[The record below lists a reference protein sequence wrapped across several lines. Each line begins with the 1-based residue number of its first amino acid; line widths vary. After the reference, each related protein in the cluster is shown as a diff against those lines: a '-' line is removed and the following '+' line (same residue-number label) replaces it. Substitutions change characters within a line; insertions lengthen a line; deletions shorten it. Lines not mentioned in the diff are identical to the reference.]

1 MSYKASTFLFYSFH
15 ICIIFQYFIF
25 LPTKGDFA
33 VEIFWVIG
41 KSSILFPPNIPPDLG
56 LLKFQDKW
64 EIEPI
69 LNFLPL
75 KDPERLFMLK
85 MIYIKIHTLAFS
97 FVCYIVSHIL
107 IFSLSPL
114 WTTNA

>member
-75 KDPERLFMLK
+75 NISYRKYFINNILK
-85 MIYIKIHTLAFS
+85 VKEAGS
-97 FVCYIVSHIL
+97 V
-107 IFSLSPL
+107 
-114 WTTNA
+114 